1 MAAKIKVAILGATGM
16 VGQRFVQLLQDH
28 PWFEISALAA
38 SERSVGKPYAEA
50 VRWKLDTP
58 LPPRIRD
65 LPVLEPKPDLDVQ
78 IVFSGLDASVAG
90 PIEEHFAQAGYAVIS
105 NSKNHRMD
113 EDVPLLVPEINAD
126 HLALIERQQARRGYR
141 KGFIVTNPNCSATTL
156 SLALAPL
163 ERAFGIVSVVVTT
176 LQAVSGAGYPGV
188 PSLDIL
194 GNVIPYISEEEEKIE
209 RETRKIF
216 GRLRDH
222 TIEFHPMS
230 VSATATRIPVLD
242 GHTES
247 VSVQL
252 RTPATLEE
260 ITDALRNYRSL
271 PQQLRLPSA
280 PEHPI
285 VLQEEPDRPQPRL
298 DVYREKGMATVVGR
312 VRPCSALGWKFVI
325 LGHNTLRGAAGAAI
339 LNAELLKA
347 QGFLRC
353 LE

>member
-38 SERSVGKPYAEA
+38 SERSIGKPYAEA

-58 LPPRIRD
+58 IPPRVRD
-65 LPVLEPKPDLDVQ
+65 LPVLEPKPDLDAQ

-113 EDVPLLVPEINAD
+113 EDVPLVVPEINPE

-156 SLALAPL
+156 CLALAPL
-163 ERAFGIVSVVVTT
+163 EQAFGIVSVVVTT

-188 PSLDIL
+188 PSLDIM
-194 GNVIPYISEEEEKIE
+194 GNVIPYIGEEEEKIE

-222 TIEFHPMS
+222 AIELHPMK
-230 VSATATRIPVLD
+230 VSATATRVPVLD

-298 DVYREKGMATVVGR
+298 DVYREKGMATIVGR
-312 VRPCSALGWKFVI
+312 VRPCSILDWKFVI

-353 LE
+353 L

>member
-38 SERSVGKPYAEA
+38 SERSIGKPYAEA

-58 LPPRIRD
+58 IPPRVRD
-65 LPVLEPKPDLDVQ
+65 LPVLEPKPDLDAQ

-113 EDVPLLVPEINAD
+113 EDVPLVVPEINAE

-156 SLALAPL
+156 CLALAPL
-163 ERAFGIVSVVVTT
+163 EQAFGIVSVVVTT

-188 PSLDIL
+188 PSLDIM
-194 GNVIPYISEEEEKIE
+194 GNVIPYIGEEEEKIE

-222 TIEFHPMS
+222 AIELHPMK
-230 VSATATRIPVLD
+230 VSATATRVPVLD

-298 DVYREKGMATVVGR
+298 DVYREKGMATIVGR
-312 VRPCSALGWKFVI
+312 VRPCSILDWKFVI

-353 LE
+353 L

>member
-38 SERSVGKPYAEA
+38 SERSIGKPYAEA

-58 LPPRIRD
+58 IPPRVRD
-65 LPVLEPKPDLDVQ
+65 LPVLEPKPDLDAQ

-113 EDVPLLVPEINAD
+113 EDVPLVVPEINAE
-126 HLALIERQQARRGYR
+126 HLTLIERQQARRGYR

-156 SLALAPL
+156 CLALAPL
-163 ERAFGIVSVVVTT
+163 EQAFGIVSVVVTT

-188 PSLDIL
+188 PSLDIM
-194 GNVIPYISEEEEKIE
+194 GNVIPYIGEEEEKIE

-222 TIEFHPMS
+222 AIELHPMK
-230 VSATATRIPVLD
+230 VSATATRVPVLD

-312 VRPCSALGWKFVI
+312 VRPCSILDWKFVI

-353 LE
+353 L

>member
-38 SERSVGKPYAEA
+38 SERSIGKPYAEA

-58 LPPRIRD
+58 IPPRVRD
-65 LPVLEPKPDLDVQ
+65 LPVLEPKPDLDAQ

-90 PIEEHFAQAGYAVIS
+90 PIEEHFAQAGYVVIS

-113 EDVPLLVPEINAD
+113 EDVPLVVPEINPE

-156 SLALAPL
+156 CLALAPL
-163 ERAFGIVSVVVTT
+163 EQAFGIVSVVVTT

-188 PSLDIL
+188 PSLDIM
-194 GNVIPYISEEEEKIE
+194 GNVIPYIGEEEEKIE

-222 TIEFHPMS
+222 AIELHPMK
-230 VSATATRIPVLD
+230 VSATATRVPVLD

-252 RTPATLEE
+252 RAPATLEE

-312 VRPCSALGWKFVI
+312 VRPCSILDWKFVI

-353 LE
+353 L

>member
-38 SERSVGKPYAEA
+38 SERSIGKPYAEA

-58 LPPRIRD
+58 IPPRVRD
-65 LPVLEPKPDLDVQ
+65 LPVLEPKPDLDAQ

-113 EDVPLLVPEINAD
+113 EDVPLVVPEINPE

-156 SLALAPL
+156 CLALAPL
-163 ERAFGIVSVVVTT
+163 EQAFGIVSVVVTT

-188 PSLDIL
+188 PSLDIM
-194 GNVIPYISEEEEKIE
+194 GNVIPYIGEEEEKIE

-222 TIEFHPMS
+222 AIELHPMK
-230 VSATATRIPVLD
+230 VSATATRVPVLD

-252 RTPATLEE
+252 RAPATLEE

-312 VRPCSALGWKFVI
+312 VRPCSILDWKFVI

-353 LE
+353 L

>member
-38 SERSVGKPYAEA
+38 SERSIGKPYAEA

-58 LPPRIRD
+58 IPPRVRD
-65 LPVLEPKPDLDVQ
+65 LPVLEPKPDLDAQ

-113 EDVPLLVPEINAD
+113 EDVPLVVPEINPE

-156 SLALAPL
+156 CLALAPL
-163 ERAFGIVSVVVTT
+163 EQAFGIVSVVVTT

-188 PSLDIL
+188 PSLDIM
-194 GNVIPYISEEEEKIE
+194 GNVIPYIGEEEEKIE

-222 TIEFHPMS
+222 AIELHPMK
-230 VSATATRIPVLD
+230 VSATATRVPVLD

-252 RTPATLEE
+252 RAPATLEE

-298 DVYREKGMATVVGR
+298 DVYREKGMATIVGR
-312 VRPCSALGWKFVI
+312 VRPCSILDWKFVI

-353 LE
+353 L

>member
-38 SERSVGKPYAEA
+38 SERSIGKPYAEA

-58 LPPRIRD
+58 IPPRVRD
-65 LPVLEPKPDLDVQ
+65 LPVLEPKPDLDAQ

-113 EDVPLLVPEINAD
+113 EDVPLVVPEINAE

-156 SLALAPL
+156 CLALAPL
-163 ERAFGIVSVVVTT
+163 EQAFGIVSVVVTT

-188 PSLDIL
+188 PSLDIM
-194 GNVIPYISEEEEKIE
+194 GNVIPYIGEEEEKIE

-222 TIEFHPMS
+222 AIELHPMK
-230 VSATATRIPVLD
+230 VSATATRVPVLD

-312 VRPCSALGWKFVI
+312 VRPCSILDWKFVI

-353 LE
+353 L

>member
-38 SERSVGKPYAEA
+38 SERSIGKPYAEA

-58 LPPRIRD
+58 IPPRVRD
-65 LPVLEPKPDLDVQ
+65 LPVLEPKPDLEAH

-90 PIEEHFAQAGYAVIS
+90 PIEEHFAQAGYVVIS

-113 EDVPLLVPEINAD
+113 EDVPLVVPEINPE

-163 ERAFGIVSVVVTT
+163 EQAFGIVSVVVTT
-176 LQAVSGAGYPGV
+176 LQAISGAGYPGV
-188 PSLDIL
+188 PSLDIM

-222 TIEFHPMS
+222 TVEFHPMK
-230 VSATATRIPVLD
+230 VSATATRVPVLD

-247 VSVQL
+247 VSVQI
-252 RTPATLEE
+252 RTPAALQE
-260 ITDALRNYRSL
+260 ITDVLRSYRSL

-298 DVYREKGMATVVGR
+298 DVYREKGMATIVGR
-312 VRPCSALGWKFVI
+312 VRPCSIMGWKFVI

-339 LNAELLKA
+339 LNAELLKS
-347 QGFLRC
+347 QGFLRD
-353 LE
+353 L

>member
-58 LPPRIRD
+58 LPPSVRD
-65 LPVLEPKPDLDVQ
+65 LPVLDPKPDLDAH

-90 PIEEHFAQAGYAVIS
+90 PIEEHFAQAGYVVIS

-113 EDVPLLVPEINAD
+113 EDVPLVVPEINPE

-156 SLALAPL
+156 CLALAPL
-163 ERAFGIVSVVVTT
+163 EQAFGIVSVVVTT

-188 PSLDIL
+188 PSLDIM
-194 GNVIPYISEEEEKIE
+194 GNVIPYIGEEEEKIE

-222 TIEFHPMS
+222 AIELHPMK
-230 VSATATRIPVLD
+230 VSATATRVPVLD

-298 DVYREKGMATVVGR
+298 DVYREKGMATIVGR
-312 VRPCSALGWKFVI
+312 VRPCSILDWKFVI

-353 LE
+353 L

>member
-38 SERSVGKPYAEA
+38 SERSIGKPYAEA

-58 LPPRIRD
+58 IPPRVRD
-65 LPVLEPKPDLDVQ
+65 LPVLEPKPDLDAQ

-90 PIEEHFAQAGYAVIS
+90 PIEEHFAQAGYVVIS

-113 EDVPLLVPEINAD
+113 EDVPLVVPEINPE

-156 SLALAPL
+156 CLALAPL
-163 ERAFGIVSVVVTT
+163 EQAFGIVSVVVTT

-188 PSLDIL
+188 PSLDIM
-194 GNVIPYISEEEEKIE
+194 GNVIPYIGEEEEKIE

-222 TIEFHPMS
+222 AIELHPMK
-230 VSATATRIPVLD
+230 VSATATRVPVLD

-312 VRPCSALGWKFVI
+312 VRPCSILDWKFVI

-353 LE
+353 L